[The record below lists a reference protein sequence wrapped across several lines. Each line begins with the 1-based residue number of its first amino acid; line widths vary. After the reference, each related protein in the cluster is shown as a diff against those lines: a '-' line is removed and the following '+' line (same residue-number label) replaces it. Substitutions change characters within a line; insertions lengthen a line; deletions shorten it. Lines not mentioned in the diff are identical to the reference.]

1 MKVSGR
7 GAALVSSGEDIIMP
21 DAAMLIRAL
30 RQIGYSFEQAISD
43 LIDNSI
49 SAGASVV
56 LLRFFVEREKI
67 RSIALVDNG
76 SGMSEKGLT
85 EAMRFGSEADV
96 NRRTLGKFGMGM
108 KLASLSYAQS
118 LTVVTTQNSRPAAAR
133 RWSVRNIGAGWAC
146 TRISAGDAAK
156 VVNAPWGELSPA
168 RHGTAVL
175 WDDIDRLPTGE
186 KGIRELLKQLQ
197 RRLQLHLG
205 MTFHRFLEKKQG
217 RRHAFRILLDLQ
229 FDGTDERPHF
239 VEVEPLNPFGYSA
252 SGHPE
257 YPQNFVV
264 NLGGRHRVEA
274 EACIWPVNAEDP
286 AYKLGNRTAARQGFY
301 FYRNDRLIQ
310 AGGWNG
316 LVQSDAEPH
325 SSLARVR
332 IDLPQNLD
340 ALFGLNVQKS
350 AVIIPPIFLPAL
362 LAARSDGKKTFDEY
376 RSTAQTVYRR
386 HDVRAERQQT
396 LIPTKGLPKALRTY
410 LKTTLP
416 GKTGSRGVMFVWAD
430 LDSPSSVFEIDRKN
444 TNILVSRRLRKSFP
458 SGSGK
463 ELTLLKTCLFF
474 LLQDDLL
481 SRRISSAQ
489 EKRLSVLNASLAK
502 ILFAPD

>member
-1 MKVSGR
+1 MKVSDR
-7 GAALVSSGEDIIMP
+7 GAALASSGEDIIVP
-21 DAAMLIRAL
+21 DASMLIRAL

-56 LLRFFVEREKI
+56 LLRFFVEDEKI
-67 RSIALVDNG
+67 RSIALVDDG
-76 SGMSEKGLT
+76 SGMSEKDLT
-85 EAMRFGSEADV
+85 EAMRFGSETDV
-96 NRRTLGKFGMGM
+96 TRRTLGKFGMGM

-118 LTVVTTQNSRPAAAR
+118 LTVVTTHSSRSAAR
-133 RWSVRNIGAGWAC
+133 RWSVTNIGAGWAC
-146 TRISAGDAAK
+146 TRISTRDAAK
-156 VVNAPWGELSPA
+156 VVNAPWGELSLS

-217 RRHAFRILLDLQ
+217 RRPAFRILLDLQ

-257 YPQNFVV
+257 YPQHFTV
-264 NLGGRHRVEA
+264 NMDGRHRVEA

-332 IDLPQNLD
+332 IDLPQSLD

-350 AVIIPPIFLPAL
+350 AVIVPPVFLPAL
-362 LAARSDGKKTFDEY
+362 LASRSDHKKTFDEY

-386 HDVRAERQQT
+386 HDVRAERQRT
-396 LIPTKGLPKALRTY
+396 LIPTKGLPKALRTF
-410 LKTTLP
+410 LKKTLP
-416 GKTGSRGVMFVWAD
+416 GKNGSRAVKFVWAD
-430 LDSPSSVFEIDRKN
+430 LDSPSSVFEVDREN
-444 TNILVSRRLRKSFP
+444 ANVLISRRLRKFFP
-458 SGSGK
+458 VSGS

-474 LLQDDLL
+474 LLQEDLL
-481 SRRISSAQ
+481 SQRISSAQ
-489 EKRLSVLNASLAK
+489 EKRLRVLNEALAMT
-502 ILFAPD
+502 LFAKK